1 MSAIKSQMELKRC
14 TYDSTLSLGKKLRE
28 NPKTGQVTSVKD
40 AMSDL
45 EMTWSDFELALKDC
59 SEQVNG
65 GLNRVKSETSI
76 KPEWLVHWENPD
88 VCFTRRIK
96 K

>member
-59 SEQVNG
+59 SEQVKRLRILPCNAHSDCCDFANP
-65 GLNRVKSETSI
+65 LSETRLI
-76 KPEWLVHWENPD
+76 
-88 VCFTRRIK
+88 I
-96 K
+96 

>member
-1 MSAIKSQMELKRC
+1 MGAIKSQMELKRC

-65 GLNRVKSETSI
+65 GLKRVK
-76 KPEWLVHWENPD
+76 K
-88 VCFTRRIK
+88 
-96 K
+96 